1 MTQVRD
7 KRTAARI
14 EVRLAGI
21 VVQVAPFPA
30 HDAPVGAIELAIE
43 HMAVGVPVR
52 RHRSPNARDS
62 AESYGAGPGSA
73 SADVT
78 RAESGAPPSRNRA
91 HSAVVFSTYIASG
104 APVC

>member
-30 HDAPVGAIELAIE
+30 HDAPVRAIELAIK
-43 HMAVGVPVR
+43 HVALGIPVR

-73 SADVT
+73 SADVS
-78 RAESGAPPSRNRA
+78 RAESGAPPSRKRA
-91 HSAVVFSTYIASG
+91 HTPVVFSTYIPSA